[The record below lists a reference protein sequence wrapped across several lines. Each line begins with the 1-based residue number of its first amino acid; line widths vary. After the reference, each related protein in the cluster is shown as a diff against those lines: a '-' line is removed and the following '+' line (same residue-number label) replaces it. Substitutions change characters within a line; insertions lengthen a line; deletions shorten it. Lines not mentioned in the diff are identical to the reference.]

1 MIIQV
6 KITPNSSENRVI
18 SEENGTFKV
27 RVSAPAED
35 GKANKAL
42 IEVLAA
48 HFKLPKRC
56 IIIKSGLTSRLKQL
70 IIENA
75 ND

>member
-18 SEENGTFKV
+18 SEENGVLKV
-27 RVSAPAED
+27 KVSAPAED

-56 IIIKSGLTSRLKQL
+56 IIIKSGMTSRLKQV
-70 IIENA
+70 IIESATN
-75 ND
+75 

>member
-18 SEENGTFKV
+18 SEENGVLKV
-27 RVSAPAED
+27 KVSAPAED

-42 IEVLAA
+42 IEVLAN

-56 IIIKSGLTSRLKQL
+56 IIIKSGMTSRLKQV
-70 IIENA
+70 IIENV